1 MRAGHILGI
10 AGAVLLVLLA
20 CSITLAVIVPA
31 GIGNWRDAVASREEQ
46 VETSGDRN
54 TEVTQPTSQPEP
66 TKVPEEVYAEGKAN
80 RDGNAVE
87 LFVINP
93 EAPTQQQQRHPTV
106 YEETR
111 VSSVPVTFDLDV
123 PVGYI
128 AIVGGWEVDGVDNG
142 VYRAFGPG
150 HQTVTIVDGFA
161 LLIEEEWGQAEFDFR
176 VEQAEQL
183 GWAHNTVDPGP
194 LQ

>member
-1 MRAGHILGI
+1 MLKKDWRNLAIALGALAI
-10 AGAVLLVLLA
+10 VLA
-20 CSITLAVIVPA
+20 LAVAIVLTLEFGPSA
-31 GIGNWRDAVASREEQ
+31 QATTQEKVVVQDQKQTELG
-46 VETSGDRN
+46 ET
-54 TEVTQPTSQPEP
+54 E
-66 TKVPEEVYAEGKAN
+66 EEVYAQGRAE
-80 RDGNAVE
+80 RDGEAVE
-87 LFVINP
+87 LFVLNP
-93 EAPTQQQQRHPTV
+93 EAETQSQQRHPTI

-111 VSSVPVTFDLDV
+111 ISSVPVTFELDI

-128 AIVGGWEVDGVDNG
+128 GIVGGWAVNETENG

-150 HQTVTIVDGFA
+150 HYAVKVTDGFA

-183 GWAHNTVDPGP
+183 GWAHETVDPGP